1 MNNNLTVVEQDGQ
14 RVLTTAQLAEA
25 YGADEKLIQQ
35 NFNNNKTRYK
45 EEKHFILLHGDG
57 LRAFKRDFENLG
69 IAPNINKLYLWTE
82 KGALLHA
89 KSLNTDQAWD
99 AYEMLVDDYY
109 KIKKQLISQTVPSYM
124 IDNSIDRAKRWI
136 EERMELEMI
145 EQSRVRL
152 ANQVLEDRPKVEKYH
167 QFLDADGLMDIGSL
181 AKELNIKGF
190 GRNKL
195 FTFLK
200 DQKILMANNLPYQKY
215 MGRGLFEVKSVPTSK
230 IGYVS
235 KTYLTPKG
243 ADYIAD
249 LIRKTAS

>member
-1 MNNNLTVVEQDGQ
+1 MNNNLTVIERDGQ
-14 RVLTTAQLAEA
+14 LLVDSREVADMVGINHSDLLVKIRGYIQILENGKVHSQDFFIEDTYKTLGNNKSYKYYFLTRKGCDMVANKTNGTKGVLFTAQ
-25 YGADEKLIQQ
+25 YV
-35 NFNNNKTRYK
+35 TRF
-45 EEKHFILLHGDG
+45 EEMETQL
-57 LRAFKRDFENLG
+57 
-69 IAPNINKLYLWTE
+69 
-82 KGALLHA
+82 
-89 KSLNTDQAWD
+89 
-99 AYEMLVDDYY
+99 
-109 KIKKQLISQTVPSYM
+109 KKQSVPSYM
-124 IDNSIDRAKRWI
+124 IDNSIQRAERWI
-136 EERMELEMI
+136 QEQKERERIESEKLLLE
-145 EQSRVRL
+145 Q
-152 ANQVLEDRPKVEKYH
+152 QVTEYQPKVEKYH